1 MAFEHE
7 RDIAVE
13 AAIQAGN
20 LIRMHAGRLSN
31 EQIREKSL
39 HNLLTVVDDEAQ
51 RLIMS
56 LLMDAFPAYGFLAE
70 EQTEH
75 HNKPGNA
82 RWIIDPIDGTTNF
95 AHGVPPYAV
104 SIALQVEREVVVGVI
119 LDVSRD
125 ELFTAIR
132 GDGFYVNGVRK
143 EVSSYSTLQQSLLT
157 TGFPFREWA
166 HIDAYLEVLRHFMG
180 TAQAVRRTGASVIDL
195 AYLAAGRFDGVFKM
209 GYEIW
214 DVAAGGL
221 MIEEA
226 GGTVTDFLGG
236 DTWLTGGR
244 LVASNG
250 LIHQQLLDGVVAL
263 QEI

>member
-13 AAIQAGN
+13 AALQAGN
-20 LIRMHAGRLSN
+20 LIRMHAGRLSS

-56 LLMDAFPAYGFLAE
+56 VLMDAFPAYGFLAE

-104 SIALQVEREVVVGVI
+104 SIALQVEKEVVVGVI
-119 LDVSRD
+119 LDVSRE

-132 GDGFYVNGVRK
+132 GGGFYVNGVRK
-143 EVSSYSTLQQSLLT
+143 EVSSYATLQQSLLT

-166 HIDAYLEVLRHFMG
+166 HIDAYLAVLRHFMG

-221 MIEEA
+221 MIQEA

-236 DTWLTGGR
+236 DTWLTGSR